1 MNLWRRFRDREL
13 TFSTEVNSDTYCTTP
28 HGCDALHA
36 DEFSAS
42 IPANKALDKK
52 SSSRESLLMTC
63 SIKVNFTATEVHA

>member
-1 MNLWRRFRDREL
+1 VSLWSKFRDREVS
-13 TFSTEVNSDTYCTTP
+13 FSTEDDSDAYCTTP

-42 IPANKALDKK
+42 IAANKALDKK

-63 SIKVNFTATEVHA
+63 SFEVNFTATEVHA

>member
-1 MNLWRRFRDREL
+1 VNLCSRFRDREL
-13 TFSTEVNSDTYCTTP
+13 IFSIEVNSDTYCTIQ

-52 SSSRESLLMTC
+52 SSSRESLGMTC
-63 SIKVNFTATEVHA
+63 SIEVNFTATEVHA